1 MSREATFRGRLDF
14 CSNFYW
20 PFPVRLDGE
29 AYDSVEHAYQAAKFL
44 APGLRIL
51 FRSAD
56 GIGTT
61 PGEAKKLARKLTA
74 QEHLRKDWEQASLGI
89 MEDLV
94 RQKFSLYPTLREKLL
109 ATGEEELVEGNYWH
123 DNFWGACSCRKCEGR
138 EKHNHLG
145 RILMKVRG
153 EARHGQGAQAAG
165 VLP

>member
-1 MSREATFRGRLDF
+1 
-14 CSNFYW
+14 
-20 PFPVRLDGE
+20 
-29 AYDSVEHAYQAAKFL
+29 
-44 APGLRIL
+44 
-51 FRSAD
+51 
-56 GIGTT
+56 
-61 PGEAKKLARKLTA
+61 
-74 QEHLRKDWEQASLGI
+74 

-145 RILMKVRG
+145 RILMKVRSG
-153 EARHGQGAQAAG
+153 LGGPTGGLPGYAVYGPKEARHGQGAQAAG